1 MLAQLIYASEASAPM
16 RIGDIEGILKD
27 ARRKNRLLD
36 LTGILLFDRQFFL
49 QVIEGDPQQLSDLYA
64 RLVSDSRHKRLKIL
78 QFDEINERRFGDWS
92 MGFAAASPSHQQVY
106 LQYGAT
112 RLFDP
117 YHLSASA
124 ALGIIRALGQSGA
137 LDVADR
143 LAA

>member
-36 LTGILLFDRQFFL
+36 LTGMLLFDRQFFL

-64 RLVSDSRHKRLKIL
+64 RLAMDRRHKRLKIL
-78 QFDEINERRFGDWS
+78 HFDAISQRTFGEWS
-92 MGFAAASPSHQQVY
+92 MGFAAASNANQQVY

-117 YHLSASA
+117 YHLSAAA
-124 ALGIIRALGQSGA
+124 ALAIVRTLGQTTTS
-137 LDVADR
+137 DPQHH
-143 LAA
+143 

>member
-16 RIGDIEGILKD
+16 GVGDIEGILKT

-36 LTGILLFDRQFFL
+36 LTGTLLFDRQFFL

-64 RLVSDSRHKRLKIL
+64 RLVADNRHKRLKII
-78 QFDEINERRFGDWS
+78 QFDEISERRFGDWS
-92 MGFAAASPSHQQVY
+92 MGFAAASTSHQQVY
-106 LQYGAT
+106 LQHGAT

-124 ALGIIRALGQSGA
+124 ALGILRALGNPGA
-137 LDVADR
+137 LDTAEK

>member
-36 LTGILLFDRQFFL
+36 LTGMLLFDRQFFL
-49 QVIEGDPQQLSDLYA
+49 QVIEGEPQQLSDLYA

-78 QFDEINERRFGDWS
+78 QFDEVTERRFGDWS
-92 MGFAAASPSHQQVY
+92 MGFAGASLANQQVY
-106 LQYGAT
+106 LQHGAT

-117 YHLSASA
+117 YHLSAA
-124 ALGIIRALGQSGA
+124 AARAIVRTLGHPTSG
-137 LDVADR
+137 DPQR
-143 LAA
+143 